1 MAGLLLMVEDG
12 PAKDAGGL
20 VAQRAPEF
28 LRFVVDSQGHWDA
41 LDQLDDQVAD
51 DEQIYVYRRRE
62 GVGHVRGHGKGFSGP
77 MVFYR
82 HFPAI
87 EADHVRDNV
96 AWRKA
101 VEAIAATGDGMGGT

>member
-1 MAGLLLMVEDG
+1 MARLLLMVEDG

-28 LRFVVDSQGHWDA
+28 LRFVVDSEGHWDA
-41 LDQLDDQVAD
+41 LDQLDDEVAA
-51 DEQIYVYRRRE
+51 DEQIYVYRRRS
-62 GVGHVRGHGKGFSGP
+62 GVGHVRGHGLGFSGP

-87 EADHVRDNV
+87 EADNVRENG

-101 VEAIAATGDGMGGT
+101 VEEAADGMGGA